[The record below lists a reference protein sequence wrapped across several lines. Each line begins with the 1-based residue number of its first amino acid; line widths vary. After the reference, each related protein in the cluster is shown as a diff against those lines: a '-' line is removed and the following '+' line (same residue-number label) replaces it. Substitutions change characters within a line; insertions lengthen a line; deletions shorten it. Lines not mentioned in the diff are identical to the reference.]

1 MEFPALPTTRSQLKS
16 CLEGCKNIF
25 IQRKINSLKHLD
37 KDKIIH
43 KH

>member
-1 MEFPALPTTRSQLKS
+1 MEFQALLTTESKLKS
-16 CLEGCKNIF
+16 CLEGYKNIF

-43 KH
+43 KL